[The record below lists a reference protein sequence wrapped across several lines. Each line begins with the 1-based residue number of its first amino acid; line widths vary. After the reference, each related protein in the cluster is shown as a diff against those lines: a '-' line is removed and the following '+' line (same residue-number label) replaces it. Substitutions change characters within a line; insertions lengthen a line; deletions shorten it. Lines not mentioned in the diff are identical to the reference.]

1 MSAATDAHRIN
12 HSEEAGYPTGDEER
26 FKGPNI
32 GSNCGFFWRKPR
44 IGRFKNML
52 DNYVGP
58 GLIFCFPKDVL

>member
-32 GSNCGFFWRKPR
+32 GSNCGFFGENR
-44 IGRFKNML
+44 
-52 DNYVGP
+52 
-58 GLIFCFPKDVL
+58 GLGVSKTC